1 MKVCRVTSE
10 VVDGKLKFTIVEPVH
25 EVPLSE
31 IIKTEEYQRGLRDIE
46 YIKKLAGG
54 VQRYYPRS
62 QRGIRLH
69 DDFS

>member
-25 EVPLSE
+25 EVSLSE
-31 IIKTEEYQRGLRDIE
+31 IIKTEEYQRGLRNIE
-46 YIKKLAGG
+46 YIKKLTSD

-62 QRGIRLH
+62 QQGIRLH